1 MASHM
6 TGESNKIKEAKRS
19 LRAVE
24 KEHAKV
30 IRDAETALRSAQKD
44 HDDEMK
50 ELGDQLYA
58 ITQEID
64 GAVMSVGSAT
74 LYGDHV
80 RIGKTSIK
88 LSPDITATVSTSG
101 NVYSTTSVKGGSHV
115 SLSGAAVG
123 GMVAGPVGML
133 LGGHKNEVSSTS
145 TTHDTRRVF
154 VEVSSMYG
162 SGATE
167 AGPDEETDA
176 HEFAAKVMEYG
187 RTYEKRKADNDERLS
202 HLNAYVVK
210 VASHTEG
217 IDAAQSALDA
227 VKADTD
233 AVDKARTRFRS
244 IAGISAEDEKR
255 KEASRLERPRKIKLA
270 VVIILLVLIAISNIC
285 AFFGELTEQNGQVA
299 LAVIA
304 AAVAAWC
311 IWKTITITR
320 KYAEEK
326 QTEFHE

>member
-6 TGESNKIKEAKRS
+6 TGESDKIKEAQKA
-19 LRAVE
+19 LKVAE
-24 KEHAKV
+24 KEHAKAV
-30 IRDAETALRSAQKD
+30 KTAEATLKSATRSHDAEINKISTQQRMFMQRMNGVASSFGEAK
-44 HDDEMK
+44 
-50 ELGDQLYA
+50 LYS
-58 ITQEID
+58 D
-64 GAVMSVGSAT
+64 
-74 LYGDHV
+74 
-80 RIGKTSIK
+80 RISFRGMNIQ

-115 SLSGAAVG
+115 SLGGAALG
-123 GMVAGPVGML
+123 GMVAGPAGMV
-133 LGGHKNEVSSTS
+133 LGGHKNKVSSTS

-154 VEVSSMYG
+154 VEVSSANG
-162 SGATE
+162 SFATE
-167 AGPDEETDA
+167 GGPEEEANA

-187 RTYEKRKADNDERLS
+187 RNYQQRKADNDKKLAEFDAS
-202 HLNAYVVK
+202 IAEVS
-210 VASHTEG
+210 SHTEG

-270 VVIILLVLIAISNIC
+270 VAIILLVLIAISNIY
-285 AFFGELTEQNGQVA
+285 AFFGELTKQNGQVA

-326 QTEFHE
+326 RTEFHE